1 MISGFE
7 DFEVIKMQIFGK
19 KTVLLNLLVLKNH
32 LKVVNGFQFKYFEGA
47 LVYEDTLIKIY
58 FYEIN
63 FYCFM

>member
-19 KTVLLNLLVLKNH
+19 KTVLLNLLVPKNH

-63 FYCFM
+63 FYCLL